1 MGKKVLIV
9 DDHEVLRE
17 GMRTLITKSK
27 SRSNLTLCGEA
38 CNGREAIELAQKL
51 KPDVIVMDITM
62 PGMSG
67 LEATAKIHELGITI
81 PILIFTMHESER
93 LEKDVRDAMAQG
105 YVLKSQAARDLM
117 LAIETLLGG
126 GTFFGSTS
134 QEEDSKA
141 AKTKTGHLFFCLLSP
156 SFAAPA

>member
-1 MGKKVLIV
+1 MGKTILIV

-17 GMRTLITKSK
+17 GMRTLVVK
-27 SRSNLTLCGEA
+27 SRSNLTVCGEA
-38 CNGREAIELAQKL
+38 SNGQQAIQLAQEL

-67 LEATAKIHELGITI
+67 LEATARIRDLGMAI

-93 LEKDVRDAMAQG
+93 LENDVREAAAQG

-117 LAIETLLGG
+117 LAIDTLLAG
-126 GTFFGSTS
+126 GTFFGPPSQKEVSTA
-134 QEEDSKA
+134 EKP
-141 AKTKTGHLFFCLLSP
+141 KRGKLFFRLV
-156 SFAAPA
+156 FAD

>member
-1 MGKKVLIV
+1 MGKKILIV

-17 GMRTLITKSK
+17 GMRTLITKS
-27 SRSNLTLCGEA
+27 RSNLTLCGEA
-38 CNGREAIELAQKL
+38 CNGEEAVELAQKL

-93 LEKDVRDAMAQG
+93 LENDVREAMAQG

-117 LAIETLLGG
+117 LAIETLLAG
-126 GTFFGSTS
+126 GTFFGPPS
-134 QEEDSKA
+134 QKEETKVE
-141 AKTKTGHLFFCLLSP
+141 KPKTGNLFFRLL
-156 SFAAPA
+156 APQLAVPA